1 MVQMNCPKGHI
12 ADNLAEIDRGIGDAV
27 AQGADIIV
35 FPEMSLT
42 GYIDPQAQ
50 PEAILTTD
58 SDPVSRFCAMT
69 EGTSVAALAGIVERN
84 QDGKPF
90 ITQVVAADGELLGIY
105 RKVNVADDE
114 LPRFDAATDT
124 PLFTHRGIRFGVALC
139 ADVGHA
145 GLFAAYAEQGAE
157 LVLVGAAPGLF
168 GPQET
173 GTGRRASTGG
183 RRSAAAISAR
193 PPQREPC
200 TSPSRPRRAAPPTRT
215 SLAADTSSRPPVN
228 VLRPPLMGL
237 RGRCTPR
244 STSSSLGLH
253 AASRMSRL

>member
-157 LVLVGAAPGLF
+157 LALVGAAPGLF
-168 GPQET
+168 GPLETRDWQAGFDWWQEECS
-173 GTGRRASTGG
+173 RNL
-183 RRSAAAISAR
+183 SAAA
-193 PPQREPC
+193 
-200 TSPSRPRRAAPPTRT
+200 AAGTMHIAVATQAGRTTDEDFPGGGYVFAPTGERV
-215 SLAADTSSRPPVN
+215 AA
-228 VLRPPLMGL
+228 
-237 RGRCTPR
+237 TPDG
-244 STSSSLGLH
+244 TPGTLY
-253 AASRMSRL
+253 AEVDI